1 MTSTMTDRIAAKA
14 ATTRPLRIVLSIIA
28 CPFYVLGLLLG
39 VLIVAFSWCYV
50 AVGVGI
56 DDARKRRGTDAR

>member
-14 ATTRPLRIVLSIIA
+14 VDLRPLRILLSIIA
-28 CPFYVLGLLLG
+28 APFYVLGLVVG
-39 VLIVAFSWCYV
+39 VLIVAATWCYA

-56 DDARKRRGTDAR
+56 TDARNRQVTDAR

>member
-14 ATTRPLRIVLSIIA
+14 VEARPLRILLSIIA
-28 CPFYVLGLLLG
+28 APFYVLGLVLG
-39 VLIVAFSWCYV
+39 VLIVAVSWCYV

-56 DDARKRRGTDAR
+56 DDARKRRVTDAR

>member
-14 ATTRPLRIVLSIIA
+14 VDTRPLRILLSVLA
-28 CPFYVLGLLLG
+28 MPFYVLGLVVG
-39 VLIVAFSWCYV
+39 VLVVAATWCYA

-56 DDARKRRGTDAR
+56 TDARNRRVTDAR